1 MKTFLEYLEEKTV
14 NVVQRKKLARRMA
27 KMQRSPAFQAKK
39 KRMALK
45 VRDTGKL
52 ALIARKQTIQ
62 IFRDK
67 FYPTYKDMSLQQ
79 RVKVDQL
86 IMQRYGPKI
95 DKISRKMIV
104 KLKRDE
110 IERVKKAKAAYN
122 A

>member
-110 IERVKKAKAAYN
+110 IERVKKAKAARN